1 MTVEEIIK
9 AHKPISL
16 QKKTLL
22 NLSITNQILTEDFN
36 EVLKPYDLS
45 NEQFNVLRI
54 LRGQENQ
61 ILNMQS
67 IHERMVAKTSNTT
80 RLVDKLLLKDM
91 VTRDVCPSNRR
102 KVEIKLTGK
111 GFDVLR
117 ELDPK
122 IELYDAALSSKLNDA
137 ELQLLNNLLDKLR
150 KS

>member
-67 IHERMVAKTSNTT
+67 IQERMVAKTSNTT